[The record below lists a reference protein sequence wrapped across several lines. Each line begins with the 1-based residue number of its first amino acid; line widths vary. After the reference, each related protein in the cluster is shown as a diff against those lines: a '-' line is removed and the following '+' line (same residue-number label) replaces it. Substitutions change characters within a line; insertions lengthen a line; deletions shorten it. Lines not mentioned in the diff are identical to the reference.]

1 MLTSTRPAPAPPCL
15 PHLCLEPLDAL
26 MHAHAQRR
34 RLCALCDVVGARRAA
49 GGRRRS
55 RGPGRSCSCGRR
67 GGGVCGRRGAREEAQ
82 PICPMEVAPSGL
94 LPRHVLLVCGCG
106 CGPPWVRPGR
116 AKTAPSTRR
125 LVRGCSAWVR
135 PGRAKT
141 ALVDSSEAAAR
152 AEHALREVSPAC
164 ADRLLSVRA

>member
-67 GGGVCGRRGAREEAQ
+67 GGGVCGRRRARAEAQ
-82 PICPMEVAPSGL
+82 PICPMEVAPPGL

-116 AKTAPSTRR
+116 AKTVPSTRR
-125 LVRGCSAWVR
+125 LRRTLQRELSMRCVRSRPRAPTGCPPCAPNTEPSL
-135 PGRAKT
+135 GR
-141 ALVDSSEAAAR
+141 EAA
-152 AEHALREVSPAC
+152 
-164 ADRLLSVRA
+164 